1 MFRSSDSGQTWEKIN
16 NGLLAFYIR
25 ALAISPNGHIFAGA
39 DFIGGAGG
47 VYRSTDNGESWVE
60 INHDDITVDV
70 RALATNANGHIFAG
84 TYAGVPLA
92 AYSAR
97 QTMVTVGRP

>member
-16 NGLLAFYIR
+16 KGLLAFYIR
-25 ALAISPNGHIFAGA
+25 TLAISSNGHIFAGA
-39 DFIGGAGG
+39 DFVGGAGG

-70 RALATNANGHIFAG
+70 RALAINANGHIFAG
-84 TYAGVPLA
+84 TYAGGTA
-92 AYSAR
+92 GGIFRS
-97 QTMVTVGRP
+97 TMMVIVGRR